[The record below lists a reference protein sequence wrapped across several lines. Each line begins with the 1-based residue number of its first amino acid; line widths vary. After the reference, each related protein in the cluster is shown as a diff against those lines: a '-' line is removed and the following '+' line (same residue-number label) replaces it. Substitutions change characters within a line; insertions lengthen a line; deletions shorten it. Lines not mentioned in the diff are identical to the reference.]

1 MSHAGG
7 GDKWNHSQLFRPPAA
22 RADHRLLS
30 TPPHPSPRL
39 LGATLVVRT
48 GESRSHGKSHE

>member
-30 TPPHPSPRL
+30 THPPPDPGCWGLPWWSTQ
-39 LGATLVVRT
+39 A
-48 GESRSHGKSHE
+48 ESLSHGKCHE